1 MIALLCSILASTSIF
16 VIFKIFPKFKIDTF
30 QAIVFNYITA
40 FVAGIILFG
49 HTFNSNSL
57 SQGNW
62 IFHCL
67 MASILFISLFL
78 VMGISSQR
86 NGVAQTSI
94 AVKMSMALSV
104 VLILFFFN
112 NTKESIS
119 ISLVLG
125 FVLAIAGVF
134 LSSFEKK
141 ATNDNRTASWMLIVL
156 FIGSS
161 LLDLLL
167 KYVESNETQHISPA
181 LFSAFGLGCA
191 GLIGL
196 IIFLIRGIQ
205 GKMKFEFRN
214 VWAGILLGIPN
225 YFSIYLLMLSYS
237 STGWNSSAV
246 LAITNV
252 SVVLLTSI
260 IGFSIFLEKITPL
273 KIIGLIAAIGAILLI
288 YYANS

>member
-1 MIALLCSILASTSIF
+1 MIPLICSILASTSIF

-40 FVAGIILFG
+40 FISGIALYG
-49 HTFNSNSL
+49 DTFNPNSF

-62 IFHCL
+62 IYYCL

-104 VLILFFFN
+104 VTILFLFN
-112 NTKESIS
+112 NSRESLS
-119 ISLVLG
+119 TSLVLG
-125 FVLAIAGVF
+125 FILAISGVF
-134 LSSFEKK
+134 LSSYEKK
-141 ATNDNRTASWMLIVL
+141 EKNTKSKATWMLSVL

-167 KYVESNETQHISPA
+167 NHVESTEKQNINPA
-181 LFSAFGLGCA
+181 LFSAFGLGFA

-196 IIFLIRGIQ
+196 LVLFIRMLKRKTQ
-205 GKMKFEFRN
+205 FAFRN
-214 VWAGILLGIPN
+214 VWAGIILGIPN

-237 STGWNSSAV
+237 TTGWSGSAV

-252 SVVLLTSI
+252 SVVLITSI
-260 IGFSIFLEKITPL
+260 IGFSAFREKITPL
-273 KIIGLIAAIGAILLI
+273 KVIGLIAAIGAILLI
-288 YYANS
+288 YYAN